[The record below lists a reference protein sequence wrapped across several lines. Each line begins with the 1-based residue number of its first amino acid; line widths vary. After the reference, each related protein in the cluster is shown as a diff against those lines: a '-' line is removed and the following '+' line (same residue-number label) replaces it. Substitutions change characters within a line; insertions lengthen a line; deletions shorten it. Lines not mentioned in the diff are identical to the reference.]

1 MSEETKPKPCGAY
14 LHDKGWYAAQRGCQR
29 PSVNGGLCREHAAGR
44 KRSEAARAKADA
56 KYVAAKVEDERR
68 KRLFYQFIAEMD
80 ASKAVKS
87 GTLALYTEVRKHLR
101 MQMVHGDYT
110 IRPLEKEQK

>member
-1 MSEETKPKPCGAY
+1 MSETVKRCGAY
-14 LHDKGWYAAQRGCQR
+14 LHGKGWYAAQTGCLR
-29 PSVNGGLCREHAAGR
+29 PGIGEGGLCKEHAAGK

-56 KYVAAKVEDERR
+56 KYMAARAEDEKR

-101 MQMVHGDYT
+101 MQMSHGSYT
-110 IRPLEKEQK
+110 IMPLKEKGTK